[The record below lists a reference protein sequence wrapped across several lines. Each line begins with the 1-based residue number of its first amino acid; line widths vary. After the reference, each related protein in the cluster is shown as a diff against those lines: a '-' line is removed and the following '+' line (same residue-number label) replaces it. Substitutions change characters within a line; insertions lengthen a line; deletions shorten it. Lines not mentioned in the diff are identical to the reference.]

1 MMKAV
6 MWTAYGGPDVLELR
20 EMPKPAP
27 KAGEVLIRVCAATV
41 TLGDCEVR
49 SMTLPMWVR
58 VPLQLYMGIDKPRRT
73 VILGQELAGEVE
85 AVGEGVTR
93 FKAGDAVFAA
103 AATAFRFGAYAEYAC
118 LPASFLVMKPARMGN
133 AEAATIPTAGINAL
147 HFVRAANIARGQTLL
162 INGAGGG
169 IGTYAVQIA
178 RSLGAEVTAVDSA
191 AKLAMLRSIG
201 ADHVIDYARED
212 FTQNG
217 ETYDAIM
224 DVVGK
229 SSFSQSIRCL
239 KTNGRYV
246 LCNPSLSG
254 MLRGQ
259 WVSMTTERKVIS
271 RQVTYAPEAYAV
283 LVGMMEAGVLKP
295 VMDRSYPLAQVA
307 EAHRYVEAGHKQ
319 GNVVIVVARSTDG

>member
-6 MWTAYGGPDVLELR
+6 LWTAYGGPDVLELR

-49 SMTLPMWVR
+49 SMMLPMWVR

-85 AVGEGVTR
+85 AVGAGVTQ

-103 AATAFRFGAYAEYAC
+103 AAAAFRFGAYAEYAC
-118 LPASFLVMKPARMGN
+118 LPALSLVLKPARMGN
-133 AEAATIPTAGINAL
+133 AEAATIPTGGINAL
-147 HFVRAANIARGQTLL
+147 HFVRAANITRGQTLL

-178 RSLGAEVTAVDSA
+178 KSLGAEVTAVDSA

-212 FTQNG
+212 FTQSG
-217 ETYDAIM
+217 EKYDAIM

-239 KTNGRYV
+239 KPNGRYV
-246 LCNPSLSG
+246 LCNPSLTG

-259 WVSMTTERKVIS
+259 WVSMTSERKVIS
-271 RQVTYAPEAYAV
+271 RQVTYTSEAYAA
-283 LVGMMEAGVLKP
+283 LVSMIEAGVLKP

-319 GNVVIVVARSTDG
+319 GNVVIDVARSTDA